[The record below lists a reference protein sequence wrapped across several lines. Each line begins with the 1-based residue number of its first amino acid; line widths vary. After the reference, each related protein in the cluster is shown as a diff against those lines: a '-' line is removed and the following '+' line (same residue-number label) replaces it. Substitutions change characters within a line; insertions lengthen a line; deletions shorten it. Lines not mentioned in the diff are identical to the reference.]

1 VIPETPVLP
10 GALPDGLILVFQHPV
25 GHPGISISI
34 DKLRQKCLKK
44 PFAKGWRRLR
54 CTEARWFMNSE
65 ALNRTAR
72 MISEIRF

>member
-25 GHPGISISI
+25 RHPGISISI
-34 DKLRQKCLKK
+34 DKLRQKCLTNL
-44 PFAKGWRRLR
+44 FVKGSRRLR
-54 CTEARWFMNSE
+54 YTEARWFMNSE
-65 ALNRTAR
+65 AGNRTAR